1 MADIVPPHDQFPLV
15 DRSGRGVS
23 RFFGWIREITRAVN
37 NLVPATGTGS
47 PEGVV
52 EAGLHK
58 QYIDTDYPAGATL
71 YLKTTDAGN
80 TGWQVIG

>member
-1 MADIVPPHDQFPLV
+1 MTDIIPPHDQFPIV
-15 DRSGRGVS
+15 ERSGMGVS
-23 RFFGWIREITRAVN
+23 RFFGWIREITRRVN
-37 NLVPATGTGS
+37 SLTPLEGAGS

-58 QYIDTDYPAGATL
+58 QYIDTDYPLGATL
-71 YLKTTDAGN
+71 YRKTTETGN